1 MIKPAFGEGGKAC
14 GGRKKLFFYLIV
26 QIINAQPVML
36 IPVRR

>member
-14 GGRKKLFFYLIV
+14 GWKEEYFYLIV
-26 QIINAQPVML
+26 QIIDAQPVML